1 MSHYSRKEDLL
12 FSQADWYSTEE
23 LQVTLLAAE
32 IDKIESNRFLNTSI
46 DDLCDF
52 LKKKYLVEIPVLL
65 DNEILADQFETQSDV
80 SHDPMRL
87 IRNRDQ
93 SVNIPGTKIEITV
106 PFKGDP
112 LAFRIRPT
120 TYSLNPPR
128 ATIKDNNLILSIE
141 GIDLEPEQVR
151 FKIDRILADI
161 KSHLDNLQNNANSY
175 NNGLRGKIK
184 TKIESRRKKLLADQ
198 KLVSGLGFNLK
209 ERTSAHKTYASPKI
223 KRKLVPSMPKAST
236 APFKPEPVL
245 TMDDY
250 EHILTVMGN
259 MTIVMER
266 SPSAFY
272 SINEEALRTHFLV
285 QLNGQYEGQATGETF
300 NYEGKTDILIRTHG
314 RNIFIAEC
322 KYWEGQQKLMDTI
335 DQLLG
340 YISWRDTKVAIVVFN
355 RLKNFSTVLEK
366 IPETMKKHPNFKK
379 DLNNPS
385 ESSFRYIFAHRDDP
399 NREMTLTV
407 MAFDVPNSG
416 KNSSSR
422 KAN

>member
-106 PFKGDP
+106 PFKCDP
-112 LAFRIRPT
+112 LAFLIRPT